1 MLGGGGREGNQSCPG
16 TWRPWLCLP
25 VHPRGS
31 PQLACSAA
39 LLAHPVHLED
49 HWIGNNTLPA
59 SALSSLQG
67 HIWSPRLTLSK
78 GRSQPGRWKGAWLQ
92 SRSKKAIK
100 ELVSELEPGRWGQAG
115 AGPAGWGDGGREGPN
130 LLTPK
135 QQPAPG
141 SVKVNGADASERLRD
156 RREGEGD

>member
-1 MLGGGGREGNQSCPG
+1 M
-16 TWRPWLCLP
+16 
-25 VHPRGS
+25 PRNLETMAVSSSSSWGS

-59 SALSSLQG
+59 SPLLPPGTHLVSASYSL
-67 HIWSPRLTLSK
+67 K
-78 GRSQPGRWKGAWLQ
+78 GTQSARKMEGSVAQ

-100 ELVSELEPGRWGQAG
+100 ELVSELEPGRWG
-115 AGPAGWGDGGREGPN
+115 AGWSRPWLGGEMGAEKGSN

-135 QQPAPG
+135 QQPAPW
-141 SVKVNGADASERLRD
+141 VC
-156 RREGEGD
+156 EGE